1 MRLFETIRMLS
12 GNPTLREN
20 VADASNAA
28 LKAVTCALS
37 IMEEACLTIASE
49 LKRIRDGLPRF
60 REDSPEEAL
69 ALAFEKLACAK
80 KTIQCL
86 VEGGGFHVE

>member
-1 MRLFETIRMLS
+1 MRLFETIRLLS
-12 GNPTLREN
+12 GDPSLRED

-37 IMEEACLTIASE
+37 VVEEACLTIASE
-49 LKRIRDGLPRF
+49 LKGIRDGSPHF
-60 REDSPEEAL
+60 RDDSPEETL
-69 ALAFEKLACAK
+69 TLAFEKLACAK
-80 KTIQCL
+80 KAIQCL